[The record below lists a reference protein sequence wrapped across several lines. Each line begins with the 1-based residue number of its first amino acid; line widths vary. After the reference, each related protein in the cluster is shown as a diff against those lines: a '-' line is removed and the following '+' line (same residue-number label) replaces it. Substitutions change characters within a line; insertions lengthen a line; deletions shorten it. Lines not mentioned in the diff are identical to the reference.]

1 MKTIQPYVRAW
12 ARLMRIHQRIHAAGE
27 RHFKSIGINTAW
39 FDVLAQLHGHEG
51 VTQQELSEHLLVTK
65 GNISQLLGKMEEA
78 ALIRREPE
86 GRCRSV
92 WLTDEGR
99 RIASASIVEQEQRI
113 FESLSDLS
121 ESQLTTLVELLSTWE
136 RKTRSMT

>member
-1 MKTIQPYVRAW
+1 MQTTQPYVRAW
-12 ARLMRIHQRIHAAGE
+12 ARLMRIHQRMHAAGE

-51 VTQQELSEHLLVTK
+51 VTQQELCEHLLVTK
-65 GNISQLLGKMEEA
+65 GNISQLLVKMEEA
-78 ALIRREPE
+78 GLVRREVE
-86 GRCRSV
+86 GRRRNV

-99 RIASASIVEQEQRI
+99 RIASASIVGQEQRI

-121 ESQLTTLVELLSTWE
+121 ASQLTTLVELLSAWE
-136 RKTRSMT
+136 RKSRSMT